1 MTGRPDASEATPQLF
16 TYIDLVPDDDVLP
29 VLDRQLEECL
39 AFFATI
45 DEDRSRHRYASDKWS
60 IRQVLNHVTDTE
72 RIFTH
77 RAFWFGRGYDAP
89 LPGFEQEIAAAG
101 AEADRLP
108 WAAHVEEFRRQR
120 LATLAF
126 FRNLPDAAWRRGG
139 VASDHHVTV
148 RALAFATA
156 GHLTHHLR
164 ILRERYL

>member
-1 MTGRPDASEATPQLF
+1 MTGRPDATEAAAQLF
-16 TYIDLVPDDDVLP
+16 TYIDLVPGDDALP

-39 AFFATI
+39 AFYATI
-45 DEDRSRHRYASDKWS
+45 DEDRSRHRYAPEKWS

-77 RAFWFGRGYDAP
+77 RAFWFGRGYEAP
-89 LPGFEQEIAAAG
+89 LPDFEQEIAAVG

-108 WAAHVEEFRRQR
+108 WATHVEEFRRVR
-120 LATLAF
+120 LATLAL
-126 FRNLPDAAWRRGG
+126 FRNLPEAAWVRGG
-139 VASDHHVTV
+139 IAGGHHVTV

-156 GHLTHHLR
+156 GHLTHHLS